1 MGYDQKVVTRVGY
14 TILDVLA
21 DLGGM
26 QRVLFTFFGVITAV
40 FNYKHFETYLASQ
53 LYKVCGAYPSESTHF

>member
-1 MGYDQKVVTRVGY
+1 MNFDQKVVTRVGY

-26 QRVLFTFFGVITAV
+26 WSVLFSFFGILTAA
-40 FNYKHFETYLASQ
+40 FNYKHFETYLAS
-53 LYKVCGAYPSESTHF
+53 

>member
-1 MGYDQKVVTRVGY
+1 MGIEFEMNYDQKLVTRIGY

-26 QRVLFTFFGVITAV
+26 QRVLSAFFGVITTV
-40 FNYKHFETYLASQ
+40 FNYKHFETYLAS
-53 LYKVCGAYPSESTHF
+53 